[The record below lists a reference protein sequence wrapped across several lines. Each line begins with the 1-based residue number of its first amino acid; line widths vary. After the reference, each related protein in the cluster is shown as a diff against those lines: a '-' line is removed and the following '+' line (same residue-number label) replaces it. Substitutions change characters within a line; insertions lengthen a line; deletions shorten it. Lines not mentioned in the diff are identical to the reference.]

1 MNVLW
6 PVFHDPSYRPSLA
19 ERLDFHWKAN
29 LRMLRQPRDIV
40 LFSLISFA
48 PLLLLVSFMRL
59 FPDLFR
65 AVSTP
70 TNPVPDMAPLLFT
83 TLLTFVVFLVLQHF
97 AFVLAM
103 NLTYAEQRALEIGI
117 TIAGGAE
124 VILLDEPTSAL
135 DPISTAKVE
144 DLIDELKRDFTIVIV
159 THNMQQAAR
168 VADRTAFLYLGN
180 LIEEGPTSMMFN
192 NPKDRRTLD
201 YITGRFG

>member
-19 ERLDFHWKAN
+19 ARLDFHWKAN
-29 LRMLRQPRDIV
+29 LRMLRRPRDIV

-83 TLLTFVVFLVLQHF
+83 TLLTFVVFLVLQHV
-97 AFVLAM
+97 AFVVAI
-103 NLTYAEQRALEIGI
+103 NLTYVPHVRSVLRDRGVPLCRRCAQ
-117 TIAGGAE
+117 
-124 VILLDEPTSAL
+124 LLPPHAPDSACPECGHTESL
-135 DPISTAKVE
+135 ATMNDS
-144 DLIDELKRDFTIVIV
+144 
-159 THNMQQAAR
+159 
-168 VADRTAFLYLGN
+168 
-180 LIEEGPTSMMFN
+180 GPHGV
-192 NPKDRRTLD
+192 DV
-201 YITGRFG
+201 

>member
-29 LRMLRQPRDIV
+29 LRMLRQPRDIA

-103 NLTYAEQRALEIGI
+103 NLTYVHHVR
-117 TIAGGAE
+117 T
-124 VILLDEPTSAL
+124 VLLDRGVPLCPRCAQLLPPHTPTAACPECGHSA
-135 DPISTAKVE
+135 
-144 DLIDELKRDFTIVIV
+144 
-159 THNMQQAAR
+159 
-168 VADRTAFLYLGN
+168 
-180 LIEEGPTSMMFN
+180 
-192 NPKDRRTLD
+192 
-201 YITGRFG
+201 